1 MPKPIEVNPRNYKVK
16 SVLFDN
22 GEFSIVIGTWE
33 KKENVLAMRQ
43 NGDDNEDKGYPKTFE
58 NPMWFIIH
66 GDLKQP
72 IIQSLMINDK
82 EILDK
87 LLLTQHI

>member
-33 KKENVLAMRQ
+33 KKENVLAMRW
-43 NGDDNEDKGYPKTFE
+43 NGNDNEDKGYPKTFG

-87 LLLTQHI
+87 LLLT